1 MMIEVPVIPFEA
13 NFKAF
18 SIVKLWRIH
27 KIDLVSILKILQPFC
42 KKNNG
47 WKVCIKT
54 KILKNC
60 NISKIALYTYSVKM
74 V

>member
-27 KIDLVSILKILQPFC
+27 KIDLVSIHKILQPFC
-42 KKNNG
+42 KKTMVG
-47 WKVCIKT
+47 KFA
-54 KILKNC
+54 LKRR
-60 NISKIALYTYSVKM
+60 Y
-74 V
+74 